1 MPKIKQ
7 SGVKKG
13 SQLRH
18 YPLGSDMQR
27 HNFAFKQS
35 IVNDDNNAS
44 NSNAMDDDD
53 YNDYDDD
60 DDEENLTKK
69 DRQMIFSQARE
80 QQRESTRN
88 KNTSLSKMID
98 GDNNNNNDNDDNDD
112 DDGWED
118 EGDEEIIDDDDNID
132 DEFVELDGEY
142 VGGVGLSTD
151 EEAVVNRFLHAGK
164 SETRTLAD
172 IILEKIKE
180 REENARNSIGV
191 DDDDDGPQI
200 PPKVIEVY
208 TAVGKILSHYKAG
221 KLPKAL
227 KMLPHLRNW
236 EDVLWITRPDGWSP
250 TATYACTRIFCSN
263 LNVKMA
269 QRFLNMVLL
278 EKCREDIRV
287 HNKLNYHLYMALKK
301 ALFKPA
307 AFYKGLLLP
316 LAQSGT
322 CTLREATIIGSV
334 LAKVSV
340 PGDHSAAALIRLAEM
355 EYSGS
360 TSLFLRVLLNK
371 KYALPRKVLEA
382 LVTHFFSFERD
393 QRVLPVIWHTSLLV
407 FVQRYKKEF
416 DESQKERFKLLLRA
430 HQHHQIT
437 PEIRRELFQNSI

>member
-7 SGVKKG
+7 SGAKKG
-13 SQLRH
+13 AQLRH

-35 IVNDDNNAS
+35 IVNDNKDAS
-44 NSNAMDDDD
+44 NAIDNDD
-53 YNDYDDD
+53 NDDD
-60 DDEENLTKK
+60 DDNMEEILTKK

-88 KNTSLSKMID
+88 KNNSLSKMIQED
-98 GDNNNNNDNDDNDD
+98 DNYNINDDDD
-112 DDGWED
+112 DDNDDGWED
-118 EGDEEIIDDDDNID
+118 EEIIDDNDDNID

-151 EEAVVNRFLHAGK
+151 EEAVVNRFLQAGK

-172 IILEKIKE
+172 IILEKIRE
-180 REENARNSIGV
+180 REENARNSIA
-191 DDDDDGPQI
+191 DDDEGPQI

-236 EDVLWITRPDGWSP
+236 EDVLWLTRPDGWSP

-269 QRFLNMVLL
+269 QRFLNLVLL
-278 EKCREDIRV
+278 EKCRDDIRV

-382 LVTHFFSFERD
+382 LVVHFFSFEKD

-416 DESQKERFKLLLRA
+416 DESQKERFKLLLRT

-437 PEIRRELFQNSI
+437 PEIRRELFQNAI